1 MLDISMV
8 VRRLLDKAS
17 TECPDELGAL
27 VDDAARHL
35 GFEGGVVHLVDH
47 EQGGLHPLPPGRTG
61 SDVPI
66 DGTMAGRAF
75 SSGTAQLSQQG
86 GQLWVPLLDGTDRL
100 GVLELA
106 GSDGSESQM
115 AAGQLLAGVAA
126 QLLVAKTNYTD
137 SFKLARRTRP
147 MTVGADLVWDMLPP
161 QSLTGTDVTISAVLA
176 PAYDLGGDA
185 YDYAVTGRTADFAIF
200 DAMGHGTPASLL
212 ATLTLATY
220 RHARRLGLGLAS
232 VAERLDEALAAV
244 FPDHFVT
251 GHLGRLDLD
260 SGRLE
265 ILNAGHHLPLL
276 MRQGRVIEGT
286 HVAAR
291 LPLGLG
297 PARDSQEIIALEP
310 GDRLLFFTDGVVEA
324 HTGGEDGFGRER
336 LTEMWEKEAASGLPT
351 SETLR
356 RLSRAVLSH
365 LGDRLNDDATLL
377 VIEWQQRRSGNP

>member
-1 MLDISMV
+1 MLEISQV
-8 VRRLLDKAS
+8 LRRLLDKAS

-35 GFEGGVVHLVDH
+35 GFDGAVIYLVDH
-47 EQGGLHPLPPGRTG
+47 EQGGLHPFAPGDVGT
-61 SDVPI
+61 DVPI
-66 DGTMAGRAF
+66 DGTVPGRVF
-75 SSGTAQLSQQG
+75 SSGTPQLSQQTR
-86 GQLWVPLLDGTDRL
+86 QLWVALLDGTDRL
-100 GVLELA
+100 GVLELR
-106 GSDGSESQM
+106 GSDGSEGQM
-115 AAGQLLAGVAA
+115 ESGQMLAGVTA

-137 SFKLARRTRP
+137 AFKLARRTRP
-147 MTVGADLVWDMLPP
+147 MTIGADLVWDLLPP
-161 QSLTGTDVTISAVLA
+161 QSLTGIDVNIAAVLA

-220 RHARRLGLGLAS
+220 RHARRLGLDLAS
-232 VAERLDEALAAV
+232 VAARLDEVLAAV

-260 SGRLE
+260 TGRLE
-265 ILNAGHHLPLL
+265 LLNAGHHLPML
-276 MRQGRVIEGT
+276 MRQGRVLEAPD
-286 HVAAR
+286 VPAR

-297 PARDSQEIIALEP
+297 PAEEPQEVISLEP

-324 HTGGEDGFGRER
+324 HTRGGDGFGRER
-336 LTEMWEKEAASGLPT
+336 LAEMWEKEAASGLPT

-365 LGDRLNDDATLL
+365 LGDRLSDDATLL
-377 VIEWQQRRSGNP
+377 VLAWQQG

>member
-1 MLDISMV
+1 MLDTSQV
-8 VRRLLDKAS
+8 LQRLLDKAS

-27 VDDAARHL
+27 VDEAARHH
-35 GFEGGVVHLVDH
+35 GFDGAVIYLVDH
-47 EQGGLHPLPPGRTG
+47 EQAGLHPVPPGATG
-61 SDVPI
+61 SDMPI
-66 DGTMAGRAF
+66 DGTVAGRVF
-75 SSGTAQLSQQG
+75 SSGTPQLSPQG
-86 GQLWVPLLDGTDRL
+86 GQLWVALLDGTDRL
-100 GVLELA
+100 GVLELV
-106 GSDGSESQM
+106 GSDGSEIQM
-115 AAGQLLAGVAA
+115 AAGQLLAGMTA

-137 SFKLARRTRP
+137 AFKLARRTRP
-147 MTVGADLVWDMLPP
+147 MTIGADLVWDLLPP
-161 QSLTGTDVTISAVLA
+161 QSLTGTDVTIAAVLA

-220 RHARRLGLGLAS
+220 RHARRLRLGLAS

-265 ILNAGHHLPLL
+265 LLNAGHHLPML
-276 MRQGRVIEGT
+276 MRRGRVLDVPD
-286 HVAAR
+286 VAAR

-297 PARDSQEIIALEP
+297 PAGESHEMISLEP

-324 HTGGEDGFGRER
+324 HTRGEDGFGRER
-336 LTEMWEKEAASGLPT
+336 LAEMWEKEAASGLPT

-356 RLSRAVLSH
+356 RLSRAVLAH
-365 LGDRLNDDATLL
+365 LGDRLRDDATLL
-377 VIEWQQRRSGNP
+377 VLEWQQG